1 MLRVGNVVV
10 VVSGE
15 AKEWE
20 KRAPR
25 GWARAELFN
34 VGLRQAAMLI
44 PYVLCTVKVAY

>member
-1 MLRVGNVVV
+1 MYVVV
-10 VVSGE
+10 VLGE

-34 VGLRQAAMLI
+34 VWLRQALMLI
-44 PYVLCTVKVAY
+44 CT